1 MWGLGAAVYIVN
13 ALPFVYLLASP
24 LLFRRYNFLGIN
36 QYGSSRNY
44 YKRFW
49 FRAIFG
55 RFQYYFVGIAGSC
68 YILQKIGNSNTD
80 KKMLLDFSAFLSEIE
95 EFPEEQSEQHQLSF
109 TKYQHE
115 KRLNEN
121 KDLVLQRRAEMHR
134 NLKLE
139 AFQKYA
145 SENNL

>member
-1 MWGLGAAVYIVN
+1 MWGLGAAVYVVN
-13 ALPFVYLLASP
+13 ILPFAYLLASP
-24 LLFRRYNFLGIN
+24 ILFRRYNFLGMN

-49 FRAIFG
+49 FRALFG
-55 RFQYYFVGIAGSC
+55 RFQYYFFGIGGSC
-68 YILQKIGNSNTD
+68 YVIYKYTTSKND

-95 EFPEEQSEQHQLSF
+95 EFPEEESKQHQLAF

-115 KRLNEN
+115 KRLLEN
-121 KDLVLQRRAEMHR
+121 RDLVLQKRAEIHR

-145 SENNL
+145 TEHNL

>member
-24 LLFRRYNFLGIN
+24 IIFRRYNFLGIN

-49 FRAIFG
+49 FRALFG
-55 RFQYYFVGIAGSC
+55 RFQYYFFGISGGC
-68 YILQKIGNSNTD
+68 YVIYKLANSTVD
-80 KKMLLDFSAFLSEIE
+80 KKMLLDFTAFLSEVE
-95 EFPEEQSEQHQLSF
+95 EFPEEESKQHQIAF

-115 KRLNEN
+115 KRFTEN
-121 KDLVLQRRAEMHR
+121 RDLVLQRRAQIHR

-145 SENNL
+145 SEHNL

>member
-36 QYGSSRNY
+36 QYGNSKNY

-49 FRAIFG
+49 FRVLFG
-55 RFQYYFVGIAGSC
+55 RFQYYFVGIGGSLWVL
-68 YILQKIGNSNTD
+68 YKLRSKHTD
-80 KKMLLDFSAFLSEIE
+80 KQMLLDFTTFLSEIE
-95 EFPEEQSEQHQLSF
+95 EFPEEDSVQHQLSF

-115 KRLNEN
+115 KRFAEN
-121 KDLVLQRRAEMHR
+121 RELVLQRRAETHR

-145 SENNL
+145 IEHNL

>member
-13 ALPFVYLLASP
+13 ALPFVYILASP

-49 FRAIFG
+49 FRVLFG
-55 RFQYYFVGIAGSC
+55 RFQYYFIGITGSC
-68 YILQKIGNSNTD
+68 YVLYKMTNTIVD
-80 KKMLLDFSAFLSEIE
+80 KKRKLDFTAFLSEIE
-95 EFPEEQSEQHQLSF
+95 EFPEEESKQHQLSL

-115 KRLNEN
+115 KRFTEN
-121 KDLVLQRRAEMHR
+121 RDLVLQRRAEMHR

-145 SENNL
+145 TEHNL